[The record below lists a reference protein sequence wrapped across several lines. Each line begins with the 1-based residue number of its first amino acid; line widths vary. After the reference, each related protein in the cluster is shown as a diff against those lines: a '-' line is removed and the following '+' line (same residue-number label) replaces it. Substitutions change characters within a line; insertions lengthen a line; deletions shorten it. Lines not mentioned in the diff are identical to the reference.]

1 MGNQGIGILVENAF
15 RTQGD
20 KAALGL
26 GWAPKDRNVEV
37 NECGNRA
44 ERRYNLLD
52 VTGIMAEELV
62 TSLRLG
68 KPERDQELR
77 RQSMLMRDRRAAK
90 QANRGT
96 GAWRKFKAAGHRIVR
111 LREDWQRIA
120 CMVSRLSELNQG
132 IVTGPWS
139 KKLPP

>member
-1 MGNQGIGILVENAF
+1 MENAL
-15 RTQGD
+15 RTQGN
-20 KAALGL
+20 KAARGL
-26 GWAPKDRNVEV
+26 GGAPKDRIVEV
-37 NECGNRA
+37 NECGNRD
-44 ERRYNLLD
+44 ERRYNSLD

-68 KPERDQELR
+68 KPERGQELR
-77 RQSMLMRDRRAAK
+77 RQSMPVRDRRATK
-90 QANRGT
+90 QANLGT

-111 LREDWQRIA
+111 LRKDWQGIA
-120 CMVSRLSELNQG
+120 CRVSKLSELNQG